1 MKNGYL
7 KILGLA
13 TVASSAFLFMS
24 NRVEFSVDK
33 FHAEKLNSNGA
44 QSAKTGAPGESSCT
58 TCHSGGSAQDGNN
71 GVNSLTLDGGGTDYD
86 PGITNPMTL
95 TLTDAASKNG
105 FQLVALDE
113 NDDMAGSFT
122 ITDATNTQQVSNT
135 QLGRDYITHTSSGNS
150 QSTWS
155 FDWEAPT
162 DAADVTFYVATNKT
176 NSSGSSSGDVIYLS
190 SHTFGNPQAF
200 IEEESK
206 ENADLE
212 VGYNPSNHALL
223 IDFPVVASND
233 VSINVID
240 LSGKSVYFNNE
251 GNFETGSYTEKVKLP
266 ESIEN
271 GIYVV
276 TLFVGN
282 QPYSKKVMVNK

>member
-58 TCHSGGSAQDGNN
+58 FCHSGNAQDGNN
-71 GVNSLTLDGGGTDYD
+71 GINSLTLDGGSTDYD
-86 PGITNPMTL
+86 PGVTNSMTL
-95 TLTDAASKNG
+95 SLTDAASRNG

-135 QLGRDYITHTSSGNS
+135 QLGRDYITHTSPGNS
-150 QSTWS
+150 LSTWS
-155 FDWEAPT
+155 FDWEAPS
-162 DAADVTFYVATNKT
+162 DAGDVTFYVATNKT
-176 NSSGSSSGDVIYLS
+176 NSDGGSNGDVIYLS
-190 SHTFGNPQAF
+190 SHSFGNPQAS
-200 IEEESK
+200 IEEEEPK
-206 ENADLE
+206 EETNFE
-212 VGYNPSNHALL
+212 IGYTPSDHSLL
-223 IDFPVVASND
+223 IDFPVVVSND

-240 LSGKSVYFNNE
+240 LSGKSVYFNNA
-251 GNFETGSYTEKVKLP
+251 GNFESGNYTEKIKLP

-282 QPYSKKVMVNK
+282 QPYSKKVMINK